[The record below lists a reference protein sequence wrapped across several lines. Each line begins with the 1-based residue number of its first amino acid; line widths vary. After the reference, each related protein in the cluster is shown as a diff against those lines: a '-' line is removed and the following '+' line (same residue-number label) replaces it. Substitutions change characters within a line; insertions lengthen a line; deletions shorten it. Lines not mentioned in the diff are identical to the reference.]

1 VTPVLRL
8 LLLLLR
14 TLHVVAVGVGALF
27 AYTYQRMSQPELD
40 ADGVERLRGE
50 VLAETLERLGAT
62 FTKLG
67 QILGS
72 RPDLLGPGYIAALSR
87 LHDRVPARPS
97 REVER
102 VLDAE
107 LGRAWRARIR
117 WLDPEALAA
126 ASVAQVHRAV
136 LDDGEEIALKV
147 QRRSAAAH
155 IDRDLAILEF
165 GARVLDRVPGLQML
179 SLPGA
184 VETFGRA
191 LRGQLDFR
199 QEAANNRRF
208 RRNFQGFEGVAFPRL
223 VEDLCT
229 ERVLAMELVR
239 GVKGTALGEVPP
251 ENRARLARLG
261 AEVVLKMVF
270 VDGFVHADMHP
281 GNVFYRHEEVVLVD
295 LGMVGEIPRDLLRPW
310 AETFLAMAMQ
320 DGRQLARLF
329 YGHAPRVAT
338 VDYAAY
344 ERDVLAHF
352 ARLYGKRLGEVE
364 VSEAV
369 GGIMNVLRRHRVQVE
384 PVFTTVHV
392 ALLVAEGLGKQ
403 LDPAIDVV
411 SMSLAY
417 LQRALVEAPPGRPML
432 RAVPVA

>member
-1 VTPVLRL
+1 MCL
-8 LLLLLR
+8 LSLFVR
-14 TLHVVAVGVGALF
+14 TLHVGAVVVGALF
-27 AYTYQRMSQPELD
+27 AYTYRRMSQPELD
-40 ADGVERLRGE
+40 PEGVERLRGE

-87 LHDRVPARPS
+87 LHDRVPARPLAD
-97 REVER
+97 VEQ

-107 LGRAWRARIR
+107 LGPRWRARIR
-117 WLDPEALAA
+117 RLDPEAMAA

-147 QRRSAAAH
+147 QRLSAAAH
-155 IDRDLAILEF
+155 IDRDLAILDF
-165 GARVLDRVPGLQML
+165 GARLLDRIPSVHML

-184 VETFGRA
+184 AATFGEA

-199 QEAANNRRF
+199 REAAHNRRF
-208 RRNFQGFEGVAFPRL
+208 RENFAGVEGVAFPRL
-223 VEDLCT
+223 VDDLCT
-229 ERVLAMELVR
+229 PRVLAMELVR
-239 GVKGTALGEVPP
+239 GVKGTALGDVPP
-251 ENRARLARLG
+251 EDRVRLARLG

-281 GNVFYRHEEVVLVD
+281 GNVFYRHEGIVLID

-329 YGHAPRVAT
+329 YGHAPKVAT
-338 VDYAAY
+338 ADYGAY

-411 SMSLAY
+411 GMSIAY

-432 RAVPVA
+432 RDVPDRAAA